1 MSYRRTRALFRKE
14 MLHILRDPRSLV
26 AALLQ
31 PLVMLLIFG
40 WALSLDVDRI
50 PTYIYDQSDSPQSR
64 DLIKQFEGSRYFQV
78 REVQGY
84 HAIEQAIDK
93 RQCLIGV
100 AIPPDFAKQIGQK
113 QPTQVQ
119 LLIDGSDSNTAS
131 IARGYA
137 ETLVA
142 LYSQR
147 LQAPIQTAMGAAPAR
162 VNAQVRVWY
171 NPDLLSQNF
180 IVPGLIAVIVMI
192 LAANLGSLTIARE
205 WENGTMEQLLST
217 PARPAEIA
225 FGKLFAYFMVGVVD
239 MLIALLVGIYVF
251 EVPLKGS
258 ATLLLASS
266 SLFLFGSL
274 ALGIM
279 VSASFRTQL
288 LAYQMGTF
296 ISFLP
301 AFLLSGFIYSISN
314 MPRVIQFIALF
325 VPARYYMNI
334 ARGIF
339 LKGLGMRA
347 LWFELTLMVVYCV
360 VVCYFAARRLRQKV
374 A

>member
-1 MSYRRTRALFRKE
+1 MNLRRTRAIFRKE
-14 MLHILRDPRSLV
+14 MLHIIRDPRSLV

-31 PLVMLLIFG
+31 PLIMLMLFG
-40 WALSLDVDRI
+40 WALSLDVDHI
-50 PTYIYDQSDSPQSR
+50 PAYVYDQSNSPQSR
-64 DLIKQFEGSRYFQV
+64 DLINAFQGSRYFSV
-78 REVQGY
+78 TEVTSY

-93 RQCLIGV
+93 RQCLMGV
-100 AIPPDFAKQIGQK
+100 AIPPDFAKQLGQK

-119 LLIDGSDSNTAS
+119 LLLDGSDSNTAS

-137 ETLVA
+137 ESIVA
-142 LYSQR
+142 LYSGQ
-147 LQAPIQTAMGAAPAR
+147 LQAPVQTAMGNSPAR
-162 VNAQVRVWY
+162 VSAEMRVWY

-192 LAANLGSLTIARE
+192 IASNLGALTIARE

-217 PARPAEIA
+217 PARPSEVA
-225 FGKLFAYFMVGVVD
+225 FGKLFAYFVVGFVDMVIALVVGVF
-239 MLIALLVGIYVF
+239 VF
-251 EVPLKGS
+251 HVPLKGS
-258 ATLLLASS
+258 VLLLLVSS
-266 SLFLFGSL
+266 CLFLFGSL
-274 ALGIM
+274 ALGIL

-288 LAYQMGTF
+288 LAYQMGSF

-339 LKGLGMRA
+339 LKGLGVRA
-347 LWFELTLMVVYCV
+347 LWFELLLMVFYCV
-360 VVCYFAARRLRQKV
+360 SVCYFTTRKLRQKV

>member
-1 MSYRRTRALFRKE
+1 MSLRRTRALFRKE
-14 MLHILRDPRSLV
+14 MLHIARDPRSLV

-31 PLVMLLIFG
+31 PLIMLLIFG

-50 PTYIYDQSDSPQSR
+50 PTYVYDQSNSPQSR
-64 DLIKQFEGSRYFQV
+64 DLIDDFKGSRYFTV
-78 REVQGY
+78 TEAQGY
-84 HAIEQAIDK
+84 RAIERAIDK
-93 RQCLIGV
+93 RQCLLGI

-119 LLIDGSDSNTAS
+119 LLLDGSDSNTAS

-137 ETLVA
+137 EAVVT
-142 LYSQR
+142 LYSSR
-147 LQAPIQTAMGAAPAR
+147 LQAPIQTAMGATPAR
-162 VNAQVRVWY
+162 VDAQMRVWY

-192 LAANLGSLTIARE
+192 IASNLGALTIARE

-217 PARPAEIA
+217 PARPSEVA
-225 FGKLFAYFMVGVVD
+225 FGKLFAYFVVGLVD
-239 MLIALLVGIYVF
+239 MLIALVVGVYVF
-251 EVPLKGS
+251 DVPLKGS
-258 ATLLLASS
+258 VWLLLLSS
-266 SLFLFGSL
+266 CMFLFGSL
-274 ALGIM
+274 ALGIL

-288 LAYQMGTF
+288 LAYQMGSF

-314 MPRVIQFIALF
+314 MPRIIQFIALF

-339 LKGLGMRA
+339 LKGLGVRS
-347 LWFELTLMVVYCV
+347 LWFELILMVVYCV
-360 VVCYFAARRLRQKV
+360 SVCFFTTRKLRQKV

>member
-1 MSYRRTRALFRKE
+1 MSLRRTRALFRKE

-31 PLVMLLIFG
+31 PLIMLLIFG

-50 PTYIYDQSDSPQSR
+50 PTYVYDQSNSPESR
-64 DLIKQFEGSRYFQV
+64 NLIQTFKGSRYFNV
-78 REVQGY
+78 TEVQGY
-84 HAIEQAIDK
+84 HPIEQAIDK

-113 QPTQVQ
+113 QQTQVQ
-119 LLIDGSDSNTAS
+119 LLIDGSDSNTAA

-137 ETLVA
+137 ESVVA
-142 LYSQR
+142 IYSQK
-147 LQAPIQTAMGAAPAR
+147 LQAPIQTAMGAVPAR
-162 VNAQVRVWY
+162 VDTQVRVWY

-192 LAANLGSLTIARE
+192 IASNLGALTIARE

-217 PARPAEIA
+217 PARPSEIA
-225 FGKLFAYFMVGVVD
+225 FGKLMAYFVVGFVDMVIALVVGVF
-239 MLIALLVGIYVF
+239 VF
-251 EVPLKGS
+251 HVPLKGS
-258 ATLLLASS
+258 VLLLLVSS
-266 SLFLFGSL
+266 CLFLFGSL
-274 ALGIM
+274 ALGIL
-279 VSASFRTQL
+279 VSASFRSQL
-288 LAYQMGTF
+288 MAYQMGSF

-339 LKGLGMRA
+339 LKGLGVRT
-347 LWFELTLMVVYCV
+347 LWFELILMVVYCV
-360 VVCYFAARRLRQKV
+360 SVCFFTTRKLRQKV

>member
-1 MSYRRTRALFRKE
+1 MSYRRTRAIFRKE
-14 MLHILRDPRSLV
+14 MLHIIRDPRSLV

-31 PLVMLLIFG
+31 PLIMLLIFG

-50 PTYIYDQSDSPQSR
+50 PTFVYDQSNSPHSR
-64 DLIKQFEGSRYFQV
+64 DLTQAFRGSRYFTV
-78 REVQGY
+78 KEVQGY
-84 HAIEQAIDK
+84 HAIEQAINR
-93 RQCLIGV
+93 RQCLLGI
-100 AIPPDFAKQIGQK
+100 AIPPNFARQIEQK
-113 QPTQVQ
+113 QPAQVQ
-119 LLIDGSDSNTAS
+119 LLLDGSDSNTAS

-137 ETLVA
+137 EGVVA
-142 LYSQR
+142 MYSAQ
-147 LQAPIQTAMGAAPAR
+147 LQAPIQTAMGAVPPS
-162 VNAQVRVWY
+162 VDVQTRVWY

-192 LAANLGSLTIARE
+192 IASNLGALTIARE

-225 FGKLFAYFMVGVVD
+225 FGKLFAYFAVGLVD
-239 MLIALLVGIYVF
+239 MLIALVVGIYVF
-251 EVPLKGS
+251 NVPLKGS
-258 ATLLLASS
+258 MTLLLVSS
-266 SLFLFGSL
+266 CLFLFGSL
-274 ALGIM
+274 ALGIL

-288 LAYQMGTF
+288 LAYQMGSF

-301 AFLLSGFIYSISN
+301 AFLLSGFIYSIGN

-339 LKGLGMRA
+339 LKGLGIRA
-347 LWFELTLMVVYCV
+347 LWFELFLMVFYCV
-360 VVCYFAARRLRQKV
+360 FVCFFTARKLRQKV

>member
-1 MSYRRTRALFRKE
+1 MSLRRTRAIFRKE

-31 PLVMLLIFG
+31 PLIMLLIFG

-50 PTYIYDQSDSPQSR
+50 PTYVYDQSATPQSR
-64 DLIKQFEGSRYFQV
+64 ALIRQFSGSRYFTV
-78 REVQGY
+78 TEVNGY
-84 HAIEQAIDK
+84 HAIEQAVDK
-93 RQCLIGV
+93 RQCLLGI

-119 LLIDGSDSNTAS
+119 LLLDGSDSNTAA

-137 ETLVA
+137 ETVVA
-142 LYSQR
+142 MYSAS
-147 LQAPIQTAMGAAPAR
+147 LQAPIQTAMGVVPAR
-162 VNAQVRVWY
+162 VDTQLRVWY

-192 LAANLGSLTIARE
+192 IASNLGALTIARE

-217 PARPAEIA
+217 PARPVEIA
-225 FGKLFAYFMVGVVD
+225 FGKLFAYFAVGLVD
-239 MLIALLVGIYVF
+239 MLIALIVGVF
-251 EVPLKGS
+251 VFHVPLKGS
-258 ATLLLASS
+258 VTLLLVASC
-266 SLFLFGSL
+266 LFLFGSL
-274 ALGIM
+274 ALGIL

-288 LAYQMGTF
+288 LAYQMGSF

-325 VPARYYMNI
+325 VPARYYINI
-334 ARGIF
+334 SRGIF
-339 LKGLGMRA
+339 LKGLGARS
-347 LWFELTLMVVYCV
+347 LWFELLLMVFYCV
-360 VVCYFAARRLRQKV
+360 SVCYFTTRRLRQKV

>member
-1 MSYRRTRALFRKE
+1 MSLRRTRAIFRKE
-14 MLHILRDPRSLV
+14 MLHIARDPRSLV

-31 PLVMLLIFG
+31 PLIMLLIFG

-50 PTYIYDQSDSPQSR
+50 PTYIYDQSNSPQSR
-64 DLIKQFEGSRYFQV
+64 DLIQDFRGSRYFTV
-78 REVQGY
+78 KEVQSY

-93 RQCLIGV
+93 RQCLLGV
-100 AIPPDFAKQIGQK
+100 AIHADFARQIGREQ
-113 QPTQVQ
+113 TAQVQ
-119 LLIDGSDSNTAS
+119 LLLDGSDSNTAS

-137 ETLVA
+137 EGVVA
-142 LYSQR
+142 LYSAQ
-147 LQAPIQTAMGAAPAR
+147 LQAPIQTAMGAVPPS
-162 VNAQVRVWY
+162 VNAQMRVWY

-192 LAANLGSLTIARE
+192 IASNLGALTIARE

-225 FGKLFAYFMVGVVD
+225 FGKLFAYFVVGLVD
-239 MLIALLVGIYVF
+239 MLIALVVGIYVF
-251 EVPLKGS
+251 NVPLKGS
-258 ATLLLASS
+258 VILLLVSS
-266 SLFLFGSL
+266 CLFLFGSL
-274 ALGIM
+274 ALGIL

-288 LAYQMGTF
+288 LAYQMGSF

-301 AFLLSGFIYSISN
+301 AFLLSGFIYSIGN

-347 LWFELTLMVVYCV
+347 LWFELVLMVFYCV
-360 VVCYFAARRLRQKV
+360 FVCFLTTRKLRQKV

>member
-1 MSYRRTRALFRKE
+1 MNIRRTRALFRKE

-31 PLVMLLIFG
+31 PLILLLIFG
-40 WALSLDVDRI
+40 WALSLDVDHI
-50 PTYIYDQSDSPQSR
+50 PTSVYDQSNSPQSR
-64 DLIKQFEGSRYFQV
+64 DLIHQFYGSRYFQV
-78 REVQGY
+78 TEVQGY
-84 HAIEQAIDK
+84 GAIERAIET
-93 RQCLIGV
+93 RRCLIGV
-100 AIPPDFAKQIGQK
+100 VIPPDFAKRIGSK

-137 ETLVA
+137 ESVVA
-142 LYSQR
+142 MFSQQ
-147 LQAPIQTAMGAAPAR
+147 LQAPIQTAMGNVPAR
-162 VNAQVRVWY
+162 VDAQVRVWY
-171 NPDLLSQNF
+171 NPNLLSQNF

-192 LAANLGSLTIARE
+192 IASNLGALTIARE

-217 PARPAEIA
+217 PARPSEIA
-225 FGKLFAYFMVGVVD
+225 FGKLFAYFVVGLVD
-239 MLIALLVGIYVF
+239 MLIALVVGVF
-251 EVPLKGS
+251 VFQVPLKGS
-258 ATLLLASS
+258 ATLLLVSS
-266 SLFLFGSL
+266 CLFLFGSL
-274 ALGIM
+274 ALGIL

-288 LAYQMGTF
+288 LAYQMGSF

-347 LWFELTLMVVYCV
+347 LWFELLLMVFYCV
-360 VVCYFAARRLRQKV
+360 IVCFFTTRRLRQKV

>member
-1 MSYRRTRALFRKE
+1 MNLRRTRAIFRKE
-14 MLHILRDPRSLV
+14 MLHIARDPRSLI

-50 PTYIYDQSDSPQSR
+50 PTYVYDQSQTPRSR
-64 DLIKQFEGSRYFQV
+64 DLIHNFQGSRYFQV
-78 REVQGY
+78 TEVRGY

-93 RQCLIGV
+93 RQCLLGI
-100 AIPPDFAKQIGQK
+100 AIPPDFAKQIGLK

-119 LLIDGSDSNTAS
+119 LLLDGSDSNTAS

-137 ETLVA
+137 ESVVA
-142 LYSQR
+142 LYSQQ
-147 LQAPIQTAMGAAPAR
+147 LQVPIQTAMGAVPAR
-162 VNAQVRVWY
+162 VDTRVRVWY

-192 LAANLGSLTIARE
+192 IAANLGSLTIARE

-217 PARPAEIA
+217 PARPSEVA
-225 FGKLFAYFMVGVVD
+225 FGKLFAYFIVGVVD
-239 MLIALLVGIYVF
+239 MSIALLVGIYVF
-251 EVPLKGS
+251 NVPLKGS
-258 ATLLLASS
+258 ATLLLVSS
-266 SLFLFGSL
+266 CLFLFGSL
-274 ALGIM
+274 ALGIL

-301 AFLLSGFIYSISN
+301 AFLLSGFIYSIDN

-347 LWFELTLMVVYCV
+347 LWFELMLMVFYCV
-360 VVCYFAARRLRQKV
+360 VVCFFTTRRLRQKV

>member
-1 MSYRRTRALFRKE
+1 MNLRRTRALFRKE

-31 PLVMLLIFG
+31 PLIMLLIFG

-50 PTYIYDQSDSPQSR
+50 PTYIYDQSHTPESR
-64 DLIKQFEGSRYFQV
+64 DLINDFKGSRYFQV
-78 REVQGY
+78 SEVQGY
-84 HAIEQAIDK
+84 RPIEQAIDK
-93 RQCLIGV
+93 RQCLLGI
-100 AIPPDFAKQIGQK
+100 AIPPEFAKQIAQK
-113 QPTQVQ
+113 QPTTVQ
-119 LLIDGSDSNTAS
+119 LLLDGSDSNTAS

-137 ETLVA
+137 ESIVS

-147 LQAPIQTAMGAAPAR
+147 LQRPIQTASGTVPAR
-162 VNAQVRVWY
+162 VDAQVRVWY
-171 NPDLLSQNF
+171 NPDLLSQDF

-192 LAANLGSLTIARE
+192 LASNLGSLTIARE

-217 PARPAEIA
+217 PARPLEIA
-225 FGKLFAYFMVGVVD
+225 MGKLFAHFTVGLVDMFIALVVGVF
-239 MLIALLVGIYVF
+239 VF
-251 EVPLKGS
+251 HVPLKGS
-258 ATLLLASS
+258 AVLLVISS
-266 SLFLFGSL
+266 CMFLFGSL
-274 ALGIM
+274 GLGIM

-288 LAYQMGTF
+288 LAYQMGSF

-314 MPRVIQFIALF
+314 MPRVIQIISLF
-325 VPARYYMNI
+325 VPARYYMDI

-339 LKGLGMRA
+339 LKGLGVEL
-347 LWFELTLMVVYCV
+347 LWFNVLLMVVYCV
-360 VVCYFAARRLRQKV
+360 SVTFFAARRLRQKV